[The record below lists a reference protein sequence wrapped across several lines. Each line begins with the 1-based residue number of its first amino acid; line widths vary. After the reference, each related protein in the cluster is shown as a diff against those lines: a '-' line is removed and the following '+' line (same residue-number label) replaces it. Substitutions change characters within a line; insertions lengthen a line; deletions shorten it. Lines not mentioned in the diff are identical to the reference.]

1 MRKIPLVIPYHN
13 SKIERAI
20 ISVLRSRKLVSS
32 NLVKKFEEELAKY
45 IGCKHVIC
53 VNSGTAALHLA
64 FLAIGANRENEIIT
78 SSFSFIASA
87 NAIVYT
93 GAKPIF
99 IDINER
105 TYNIDIEKIEELIN
119 EKTLAIEPVHLYGQ
133 PCEMDK
139 IMEIANKNGLIVI
152 EDAAQAIGAEYDG
165 KKIGSIGDI
174 TCFSTYATKNLHTG
188 EGGFIAT
195 NNDEYAEK
203 IRILRDQG
211 QNGKYNHVMIGYNYR
226 MTEIQAAI
234 GIIQLKEIDKLNK
247 IRIRNAE
254 YLTKRLKEIDGII
267 TPYIHPKAKHVFHQ
281 YVIQIDEE
289 KIGLNRDKL
298 RELLMNKGIETAIHY
313 PKPIPLQP
321 IYRELF
327 NYKEGMFPIAEKI
340 SKRILSLPVNPFL
353 KIKDLDYIAN
363 TIEKILLKNI

>member
-1 MRKIPLVIPYHN
+1 MRKVPLVIPYYN
-13 SKIERAI
+13 SKIEKTI
-20 ISVLRSRKLVSS
+20 ISILKSRRFTSGRF
-32 NLVKKFEEELAKY
+32 VKKFEEELAKY
-45 IGCKHVIC
+45 IGCKNVVC

-64 FLAIGANRENEIIT
+64 FLAIGANKDSEIIT
-78 SSFSFIASA
+78 TSFSFIASA
-87 NAIVYT
+87 NAILYT

-99 IDINER
+99 TDIDEK
-105 TYNIDIEKIEELIN
+105 TYNMDIEKIEGLIN
-119 EKTLAIEPVHLYGQ
+119 EKTIAIEPVHLFGQ

-165 KKIGSIGDI
+165 KKVGSIGDI

-211 QNGKYNHVMIGYNYR
+211 QDGKYNHVMIGYNYR

-234 GIIQLKEIDKLNK
+234 GIHQIKEIDKLNK

-267 TPYIHPKAKHVFHQ
+267 PPYINPKVKHVFHQ

-289 KIGLNRDKL
+289 KIRLNRDELKEKL
-298 RELLMNKGIETAIHY
+298 INNGIEVAIHY

-321 IYRELF
+321 IYRKLF
-327 NYKEGMFPIAEKI
+327 NYKDGMFPIAEKV
-340 SKRILSLPVNPFL
+340 SKRIFSLPINPFL
-353 KIKDLDYIAN
+353 KIKDLDYIVDI
-363 TIEKILLKNI
+363 IEKSLKNI